1 MLLTTVPGR
10 PVRTTSFDR
19 RFDRTFA
26 QLAGLAFG
34 AGSFARPNSPAVSAS
49 WNDGTYVLTVDVPGV
64 PEEALSVA
72 VAGRTLTVDV
82 ATDNLTWNE
91 RIRLPQILDV
101 EATTASYANGRLTVT
116 VPAAPEA
123 QPRKVEIIAGAP
135 AAAEI
140 APADDQATDN
150 PTNDTE

>member
-1 MLLTTVPGR
+1 MLLTTVR
-10 PVRTTSFDR
+10 PVRNSAFDR

-34 AGSFARPNSPAVSAS
+34 AGSIARSSSPAVSAT
-49 WNDGTYVLTVDVPGV
+49 WNDGTYVLTVDLPGV
-64 PEEALSVA
+64 PEEALSVS
-72 VAGRTLTVDV
+72 VAGRTLIVDV

-91 RIRLPQILDV
+91 RLRLPHVLDI
-101 EATTASYANGRLTVT
+101 EATTANYANGRLTVT

-123 QPRKVEIIAGAP
+123 QPRKVEIVAGAP

-140 APADDQATDN
+140 APASDQPADS
-150 PTNDTE
+150 PTSDTE

>member
-1 MLLTTVPGR
+1 MLLTTVR
-10 PVRTTSFDR
+10 PARTTAFDR

-34 AGSFARPNSPAVSAS
+34 AGSFARSNSPAVSAT

-64 PEEALSVA
+64 PEEALSVS
-72 VAGRTLTVDV
+72 VAGRTLIVDV
-82 ATDNLTWNE
+82 ATDILTWNE
-91 RIRLPQILDV
+91 RIRLPHVLDV
-101 EATTASYANGRLTVT
+101 EATTANYANGRLTVT

-123 QPRKVEIIAGAP
+123 QPRKVEIAAGVAV
-135 AAAEI
+135 AAEI
-140 APADDQATDN
+140 TAADDHPIDS